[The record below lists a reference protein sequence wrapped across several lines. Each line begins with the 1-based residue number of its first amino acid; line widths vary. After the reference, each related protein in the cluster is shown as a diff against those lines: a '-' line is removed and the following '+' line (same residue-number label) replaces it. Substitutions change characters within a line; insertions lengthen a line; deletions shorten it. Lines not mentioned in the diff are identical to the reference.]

1 MSDKNE
7 IESGAPPSITE
18 MVETPGYDQAA
29 SGVSKTYIVLFF
41 IFCGVIGYLD
51 QPDLGWWWAAVLIG
65 GMFATSIL
73 IAAPITLIKLS
84 LGSKGLVSPFS
95 TIGKIALRLVDLI
108 GYLCLW
114 FATRYVINLLSS

>member
-51 QPDLGWWWAAVLIG
+51 QPDLGQRALYRHFRLSERSLSDWWI
-65 GMFATSIL
+65 
-73 IAAPITLIKLS
+73 
-84 LGSKGLVSPFS
+84 
-95 TIGKIALRLVDLI
+95 
-108 GYLCLW
+108 
-114 FATRYVINLLSS
+114 